1 MKFAIALIAGI
12 GLATAAAAE
21 ELPTCAVG
29 MHLERAGGTNSPAVI
44 TEVDEAQGSY
54 HIDYDNSTLE
64 EWVTA
69 QWLRYSCVGL
79 PAGPRDIAFYAGAW
93 DEVHQRGEPDLVIN
107 DDGSYGWLVDIDPA
121 KIVRGTWRPA
131 EKSELSSMAKGPG
144 IVLLNALGGRDWYV
158 ESRAD
163 VDDDDREQI
172 LAQDDDS
179 NYYYFFRTK
188 G

>member
-1 MKFAIALIAGI
+1 MWSACCLPLGGADARHSPDDARSRRHASNAISLLPQTRYSCPGSWGNIMKFAIALIAGI

-69 QWLRYSCVGL
+69 QW
-79 PAGPRDIAFYAGAW
+79 
-93 DEVHQRGEPDLVIN
+93 
-107 DDGSYGWLVDIDPA
+107 
-121 KIVRGTWRPA
+121 
-131 EKSELSSMAKGPG
+131 
-144 IVLLNALGGRDWYV
+144 
-158 ESRAD
+158 
-163 VDDDDREQI
+163 
-172 LAQDDDS
+172 
-179 NYYYFFRTK
+179 
-188 G
+188 